1 MIRHLSINNLMLIDK
16 IEMDI
21 GIGLCVLTGETGAGK
36 SMILES
42 LELLSG
48 RRVKPN
54 LKPDNQKKTIISALI
69 DISKFTDVRNYLNE
83 QEINA
88 ENEIIVKRI
97 IEVDGRSK
105 AMVNENLVGLNTL
118 KKIADYSIEIHS
130 QFSEQGLLDN
140 NTHLKT
146 LDEFGNYQDELLEL
160 TILWNE
166 YKNTSRK
173 YNEEK
178 YRLESI
184 VNKKEEYIF
193 NLNELK
199 MLNPK
204 KGEFVKLEQKK
215 KILQNSRRIIEN
227 VNQVIENFNRET
239 PPAIESLLTKNLSLL
254 SQIKDSLDE
263 DSKKNIIK
271 LDSISIEISEIA
283 KFFEDFLNSA
293 GENDS
298 LEDIDEK
305 VATYKRL
312 AQKHNIDIESLELK
326 MLEIEKK
333 IESSENSKINLLKL
347 MEDVNSCEEKL
358 SNKCNEISIMRKKN
372 AELLDA
378 KINSEFP
385 DLKLDNALF
394 KTLIEESE
402 QTEKGKDKVRF
413 NIRTNPKSKMGE
425 IKDISSGGELCRI
438 ALAIKVTAEKGNFS
452 TMVFDEVD
460 SGIGGAVSKA
470 VGERLRKL
478 GQNRQVFVVTHSP
491 QVASLGKNH
500 FLVKKKTTNNNLS
513 IEVDKIE
520 GNEKTNEIA
529 RMLSGKQITDE
540 AIKAAIKL
548 IENIS

>member
-312 AQKHNIDIESLELK
+312 AQKHNIDIES
-326 MLEIEKK
+326 
-333 IESSENSKINLLKL
+333 
-347 MEDVNSCEEKL
+347 
-358 SNKCNEISIMRKKN
+358 
-372 AELLDA
+372 
-378 KINSEFP
+378 
-385 DLKLDNALF
+385 
-394 KTLIEESE
+394 
-402 QTEKGKDKVRF
+402 
-413 NIRTNPKSKMGE
+413 
-425 IKDISSGGELCRI
+425 
-438 ALAIKVTAEKGNFS
+438 
-452 TMVFDEVD
+452 
-460 SGIGGAVSKA
+460 
-470 VGERLRKL
+470 
-478 GQNRQVFVVTHSP
+478 
-491 QVASLGKNH
+491 
-500 FLVKKKTTNNNLS
+500 
-513 IEVDKIE
+513 
-520 GNEKTNEIA
+520 
-529 RMLSGKQITDE
+529 
-540 AIKAAIKL
+540 
-548 IENIS
+548 

>member
-1 MIRHLSINNLMLIDK
+1 MLIDK

-193 NLNELK
+193 NL
-199 MLNPK
+199 
-204 KGEFVKLEQKK
+204 
-215 KILQNSRRIIEN
+215 I
-227 VNQVIENFNRET
+227 
-239 PPAIESLLTKNLSLL
+239 
-254 SQIKDSLDE
+254 
-263 DSKKNIIK
+263 
-271 LDSISIEISEIA
+271 
-283 KFFEDFLNSA
+283 
-293 GENDS
+293 
-298 LEDIDEK
+298 
-305 VATYKRL
+305 
-312 AQKHNIDIESLELK
+312 
-326 MLEIEKK
+326 
-333 IESSENSKINLLKL
+333 
-347 MEDVNSCEEKL
+347 
-358 SNKCNEISIMRKKN
+358 
-372 AELLDA
+372 
-378 KINSEFP
+378 
-385 DLKLDNALF
+385 
-394 KTLIEESE
+394 
-402 QTEKGKDKVRF
+402 
-413 NIRTNPKSKMGE
+413 
-425 IKDISSGGELCRI
+425 
-438 ALAIKVTAEKGNFS
+438 
-452 TMVFDEVD
+452 
-460 SGIGGAVSKA
+460 
-470 VGERLRKL
+470 
-478 GQNRQVFVVTHSP
+478 
-491 QVASLGKNH
+491 
-500 FLVKKKTTNNNLS
+500 
-513 IEVDKIE
+513 
-520 GNEKTNEIA
+520 
-529 RMLSGKQITDE
+529 
-540 AIKAAIKL
+540 
-548 IENIS
+548 